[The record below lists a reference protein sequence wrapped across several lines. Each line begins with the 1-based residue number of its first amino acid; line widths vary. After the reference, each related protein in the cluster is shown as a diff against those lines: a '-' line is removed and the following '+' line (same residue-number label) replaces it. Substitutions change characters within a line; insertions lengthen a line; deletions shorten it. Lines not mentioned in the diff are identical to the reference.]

1 MPPGRRSE
9 PVTAAKDL
17 KEIRCAGMFRD
28 KPCGRILLRA
38 TAAPVKS
45 GGLLEIKCGKCEQV
59 NYIVGGP
66 AET

>member
-1 MPPGRRSE
+1 MPAGGRSE

-17 KEIRCAGMFRD
+17 KEIRCAGTFRE

-38 TAAPVKS
+38 TVMPVKP
-45 GGLLEIKCGKCEQV
+45 GALLEIKCGKCEQV

-66 AET
+66 ET